1 MNKIGILTFAL
12 LPSWLLV
19 GNASSSNNEPL
30 TLDEVQSSAQ
40 QAFPSLLAAKQ
51 RQQAAAGEYQTAE
64 GAFDTVLKVQ
74 NRWSATGLY
83 QNRNNDVSI
92 EQPTSLGG
100 TTFFGGWRRGIGDYP
115 VYDGKSLT
123 ATDGEAR
130 LGVNIPLW
138 RNREIDQRRASLK
151 QAELG
156 QMIAGHEYDQILL
169 EIRRLA
175 AHRYWDWVLAGQR
188 LQIAKRM
195 LHIAEQRDAGIRKRV
210 TAGDI
215 PKFEALDNQRAII
228 ERRERRVLA
237 QRMLEQ
243 SAIQLS
249 LYWRD
254 AEGRPRMPIA
264 EQLPSG
270 FPGQVPT
277 ITLDYPKALQTAQA
291 QRPELRRLE
300 MQSRQTQTELELQ
313 QNQRAP
319 DVDLSVMGAQDIGN
333 DKGKDKLNRN
343 ELYVGLNVSIPL
355 QRRAASG
362 RAQVAGANL
371 QRLKSE
377 RILLEDRIAAEVK
390 DILSALSAARQ
401 RQTLTLLQQTAAQ
414 KLEEGERTRFEL
426 GDSTLLIVNLRE
438 IAHGD
443 AALLA
448 AEAASNLF
456 KGYADYQAALGLQ
469 AKGTH

>member
-1 MNKIGILTFAL
+1 MNKIVIQTLAL
-12 LPSWLLV
+12 LSCWLLV
-19 GNASSSNNEPL
+19 GNASSSTAPL
-30 TLDEVQSSAQ
+30 TLGEVLSSAQ
-40 QAFPSLLAAKQ
+40 QAFPGLLAVKQ
-51 RQQAAAGEYQTAE
+51 RLRAAEGEYLTAE

-74 NRWSATGLY
+74 NRWSAAGIF

-92 EQPTSLGG
+92 EQPTSFGG

-138 RNREIDQRRASLK
+138 RNREIDQRRAGLK
-151 QAELG
+151 QTELG
-156 QMIAGHEYDQILL
+156 KMIAGHEYDQILL

-188 LQIAKRM
+188 LQIAKR
-195 LHIAEQRDAGIRKRV
+195 LLYIAEQRDAGIRKRV

-215 PKFEALDNQRAII
+215 PKFEALDNRRAII
-228 ERRERRVLA
+228 ERRERRVVA

-254 AEGRPRMPIA
+254 AEGQPRMPVA

-270 FPGQVPT
+270 FPGQEPT
-277 ITLDYPKALQTAQA
+277 ITLDYSKSLQTAQA

-300 MQSRQTQTELELQ
+300 MQIRQTQTELELQ

-319 DVDLSVMGAQDIGN
+319 DVDLSVMGAQDMGN
-333 DKGKDKLNRN
+333 DKNKDKLNRN
-343 ELYVGLNVSIPL
+343 ELYVGLNVNFPL
-355 QRRAASG
+355 QRRVATG

-371 QRLKSE
+371 QRLKLE
-377 RILLEDRIAAEVK
+377 HTLLGDRIAAEVK
-390 DILSALSAARQ
+390 DVLSALSAARQ
-401 RQTLTLLQQTAAQ
+401 RRILTLQQQTAAQ
-414 KLEEGERTRFEL
+414 QLEEGERTRFEL
-426 GDSTLLIVNLRE
+426 GDSNLLFVNLRE
-438 IAHGD
+438 IANGD

-448 AEAASNLF
+448 TEAASNLF
-456 KGYADYQAALGLQ
+456 KGHADYLAALGMQ
-469 AKGTH
+469 AK

>member
-1 MNKIGILTFAL
+1 MKKIVILTLVL
-12 LPSWLLV
+12 LSCWLLI
-19 GNASSSNNEPL
+19 GNASSSAPL

-51 RQQAAAGEYQTAE
+51 RQRAAEGEYETAE
-64 GAFDTVLKVQ
+64 GAFDTTLKVQ
-74 NRWSATGLY
+74 NRWSVTGLY

-92 EQPTSLGG
+92 EQPTSFGG
-100 TTFFGGWRRGIGDYP
+100 TTFFGGWRRGTGDYP
-115 VYDGKSLT
+115 VYDGKNLT

-156 QMIAGHEYDQILL
+156 QKIAGHDYDQILL

-188 LQIAKRM
+188 LQIAERL

-215 PKFEALDNQRAII
+215 PKFEALDNRRAII
-228 ERRERRVLA
+228 ERRERRVMA

-254 AEGRPRMPIA
+254 AEDQPRVPVA

-270 FPGQVPT
+270 FPGQEPT
-277 ITLDYPKALQTAQA
+277 ITLSYPKALQTAQA
-291 QRPELRRLE
+291 QRPELRRLD
-300 MQSRQTQTELELQ
+300 MQSRQTQTNLELQ

-319 DVDLSVMGAQDIGN
+319 EVDLSVMGAKDIGN
-333 DKGKDKLNRN
+333 GKDNLNRN
-343 ELYVGLNVSIPL
+343 ELYVGLNVNIPL
-355 QRRAASG
+355 QRRVASG

-371 QRLKSE
+371 QRLNSE
-377 RILLEDRIAAEVK
+377 RVLQEDRIAAEVK
-390 DILSALSAARQ
+390 DVLSALSAARK
-401 RQTLTLLQQTAAQ
+401 RRTLTLLQQSAAQ

-426 GDSTLLIVNLRE
+426 GDSTLLFVNIRE
-438 IAHGD
+438 LANGD

-456 KGYADYQAALGLQ
+456 KGYADYQAALGMQ
-469 AKGTH
+469 AK

>member
-1 MNKIGILTFAL
+1 MKKTVILTLAL
-12 LPSWLLV
+12 LSCWLLI
-19 GNASSSNNEPL
+19 GNASSSTVSL
-30 TLDEVQSSAQ
+30 SLDEVQSSAQ

-51 RQQAAAGEYQTAE
+51 RQRAAEGEYQTAE
-64 GAFDTVLKVQ
+64 GAFDTTLKVQ
-74 NRWSATGLY
+74 NRWSVTGLY

-92 EQPTSLGG
+92 EQPTSFGG
-100 TTFFGGWRRGIGDYP
+100 TTFFGGWRRGTGDYP
-115 VYDGKSLT
+115 VYDGKNLT

-156 QMIAGHEYDQILL
+156 QMIAGHDYDQILL

-188 LQIAKRM
+188 LQITEGL

-215 PKFEALDNQRAII
+215 PKFEALDNRRAII
-228 ERRERRVLA
+228 ERRERRVMA

-254 AEGRPRMPIA
+254 AEGQPRMPVA
-264 EQLPSG
+264 GQLPSG
-270 FPGQVPT
+270 FPGQEPM
-277 ITLDYPKALQTAQA
+277 ITLDFPKALQAAQA

-300 MQSRQTQTELELQ
+300 MQSQQTQTNLELQ

-319 DVDLSVMGAQDIGN
+319 EVDLSVMGAKDIGN
-333 DKGKDKLNRN
+333 GKDNLNRN
-343 ELYVGLNVSIPL
+343 ELYVGLNVNIPL
-355 QRRAASG
+355 QRRVASG

-371 QRLKSE
+371 QRLNSE
-377 RILLEDRIAAEVK
+377 RVLQEDRIAAEVK

-401 RQTLTLLQQTAAQ
+401 RRTLTLLQQSAAQ
-414 KLEEGERTRFEL
+414 KLGEGERTRFEL
-426 GDSTLLIVNLRE
+426 GDSTLLFVNLRE
-438 IAHGD
+438 LANGD
-443 AALLA
+443 AALQA

-456 KGYADYQAALGLQ
+456 KGYADYQAALGMQ
-469 AKGTH
+469 AK

>member
-1 MNKIGILTFAL
+1 MKKIVILKFAL
-12 LPSWLLV
+12 LLSWLLV
-19 GNASSSNNEPL
+19 GNASSSTAPL
-30 TLDEVQSSAQ
+30 TLDEVQNSAQ
-40 QAFPSLLAAKQ
+40 QAFPGLLAAKQ
-51 RQQAAAGEYQTAE
+51 RQLAAEGEYQTAE

-92 EQPTSLGG
+92 EQPTSFGG
-100 TTFFGGWRRGIGDYP
+100 TTFFGGWRRGNGDYP

-188 LQIAKRM
+188 LQIAERL

-215 PKFEALDNQRAII
+215 PKFEALDNRRAII
-228 ERRERRVLA
+228 ERRERRVMA

-254 AEGRPRMPIA
+254 PEGRPRMPVA
-264 EQLPSG
+264 EELPYG
-270 FPGQVPT
+270 FPGQEPT
-277 ITLDYPKALQTAQA
+277 ITLDYSKALQTAQA

-300 MQSRQTQTELELQ
+300 MQSRQTHTDLELQ
-313 QNQRAP
+313 QNQRSP
-319 DVDLSVMGAQDIGN
+319 EVDLSVMGAKDIGN
-333 DKGKDKLNRN
+333 GKDSLNRN
-343 ELYVGLNVSIPL
+343 ELYVGLNFNMPL
-355 QRRAASG
+355 QRRVASG

-377 RILLEDRIAAEVK
+377 RVLLEDRIAAEVK

-401 RQTLTLLQQTAAQ
+401 RRTLTLLQQAAAQ

-426 GDSTLLIVNLRE
+426 GDSTLLIINHKV
-438 IAHGD
+438 
-443 AALLA
+443 
-448 AEAASNLF
+448 
-456 KGYADYQAALGLQ
+456 
-469 AKGTH
+469 

>member
-1 MNKIGILTFAL
+1 MNKIAILTFAL

-19 GNASSSNNEPL
+19 GNASSSTAPL

-74 NRWSATGLY
+74 NRWSVTGLY
-83 QNRNNDVSI
+83 QNRNNDISI

-254 AEGRPRMPIA
+254 AEGRPRMPVA

-270 FPGQVPT
+270 FPGQEPT
-277 ITLDYPKALQTAQA
+277 ITLDYSKALQTAQV
-291 QRPELRRLE
+291 QRPELRRLD

-319 DVDLSVMGAQDIGN
+319 DVDLSMMGAKDIGN
-333 DKGKDKLNRN
+333 GKDNLNRN

-355 QRRAASG
+355 QRRVASG

-377 RILLEDRIAAEVK
+377 RILLEDRIAAELK

>member
-1 MNKIGILTFAL
+1 MKKIVILTLVL
-12 LPSWLLV
+12 LSCWLLI
-19 GNASSSNNEPL
+19 GNASSSAPL

-51 RQQAAAGEYQTAE
+51 RQRAAEGEYETAE
-64 GAFDTVLKVQ
+64 GAFDTTLKVQ
-74 NRWSATGLY
+74 NRWSVTGLY

-92 EQPTSLGG
+92 EQPTSFGG
-100 TTFFGGWRRGIGDYP
+100 TTFFGGWRRGTGDYP
-115 VYDGKSLT
+115 VYDGKNLT

-156 QMIAGHEYDQILL
+156 QKIAGHDYDQILL

-188 LQIAKRM
+188 LQIAERL

-215 PKFEALDNQRAII
+215 PKFEALDNRRAII
-228 ERRERRVLA
+228 ERRERRVMA

-254 AEGRPRMPIA
+254 AEDQPRVPVA

-270 FPGQVPT
+270 FPGQEPT
-277 ITLDYPKALQTAQA
+277 ITLSYPKALQTAQA
-291 QRPELRRLE
+291 QRPELRRLD
-300 MQSRQTQTELELQ
+300 MQSRQTQTNLELQ

-319 DVDLSVMGAQDIGN
+319 EVDLSVMGAKDIGN
-333 DKGKDKLNRN
+333 GKDNLNRN
-343 ELYVGLNVSIPL
+343 ELYVGLNVNIPL
-355 QRRAASG
+355 QRRVASG

-371 QRLKSE
+371 HRLNSE
-377 RILLEDRIAAEVK
+377 RVLQEDRIAAEVK
-390 DILSALSAARQ
+390 DVLSALSAARK
-401 RQTLTLLQQTAAQ
+401 RRTLTLLQQSAAQ

-426 GDSTLLIVNLRE
+426 GDSTLLFVNIRE
-438 IAHGD
+438 LANGD

-456 KGYADYQAALGLQ
+456 KGYADYQAALGMQ
-469 AKGTH
+469 AK

>member
-1 MNKIGILTFAL
+1 MKKIVILTLAL
-12 LPSWLLV
+12 LSCWLLI
-19 GNASSSNNEPL
+19 GNASSSAPL

-51 RQQAAAGEYQTAE
+51 RQRAAEGEYQTAE
-64 GAFDTVLKVQ
+64 GAFDTTLKVQ
-74 NRWSATGLY
+74 NRWSVTGLY

-92 EQPTSLGG
+92 EQPTSFGG
-100 TTFFGGWRRGIGDYP
+100 TTFFGGWRRGTGDYP
-115 VYDGKSLT
+115 VYDGKNLT

-156 QMIAGHEYDQILL
+156 QMIAGHDYDQILL
-169 EIRRLA
+169 AIRRLA

-188 LQIAKRM
+188 LQITERL

-215 PKFEALDNQRAII
+215 PKFEALDNRRAII
-228 ERRERRVLA
+228 ERRERRVMA

-254 AEGRPRMPIA
+254 AEGQPRMPVA

-270 FPGQVPT
+270 FPGQEPM

-300 MQSRQTQTELELQ
+300 MQSRQTQTNLELQ

-319 DVDLSVMGAQDIGN
+319 EVDLSVMGAKDIGN
-333 DKGKDKLNRN
+333 GKDNLNRN
-343 ELYVGLNVSIPL
+343 ELYVGLNVNIPL
-355 QRRAASG
+355 QRRVASG

-371 QRLKSE
+371 QRLNSE
-377 RILLEDRIAAEVK
+377 RVLQEDRIAAEVK

-401 RQTLTLLQQTAAQ
+401 RRTLTLLQQSAAQ

-426 GDSTLLIVNLRE
+426 GDSTLLFVNLRE
-438 IAHGD
+438 LANGD

-456 KGYADYQAALGLQ
+456 KGYADYQAALAMQ
-469 AKGTH
+469 AK